1 MKIDNF
7 MDENYTFTKEI
18 ILNNELESS
27 VNCEFNSKNNISE
40 VLQSMLLFLRACGYD
55 YVDKLIA
62 VKTDGDELSS
72 DDDINEEI
80 AEGLEKDVVELDLK
94 KKNRNKPNLELVHND
109 NEDKK
114 PTDTS

>member
-1 MKIDNF
+1 MKIENF

-27 VNCEFNSKNNISE
+27 VSCEFNSKNNISE
-40 VLQSMLLFLRACGYD
+40 VLQSMLLFLRAAGYD

-72 DDDINEEI
+72 DDDISEEI
-80 AEGLEKDVVELDLK
+80 AEVLEKVVVELDLK
-94 KKNRNKPNLELVHND
+94 KKKKDQPNLELVHN
-109 NEDKK
+109 EKPEK